1 MSTSPNAGVPDQT
14 ARRLFL
20 ALLLATTA
28 ALLLVIRPLAT
39 PLFFAAVLAGVIWP
53 LQVRLSRLLRGR
65 RAISAGVWTLA
76 VVVLLITPLVYLSA
90 FVVTEVT
97 QGVRFVRTTLQSEGF
112 AGLVERL
119 PAPAGRV
126 VRFVQDRLPAE
137 GLGLEQLFQEQVT
150 AQGGRAAAVVGGAVA
165 ATGSLLFQ
173 VTLALVAFFF
183 LLLQGQQMVLWLDE
197 TLPLKPKQTQE
208 LLREFKTVSYSVL
221 VSSVITAAVQAAV
234 AFIGYLISRVPHPLF
249 FATVTFFI
257 AFIPALGAAFVCLVA
272 ALLLLVT
279 GHPYA
284 ALFLALWA
292 IFAVGLIDNVI
303 KPLLIRQGMNMN
315 GAVVFFALIGGLGA
329 FGTVGL
335 LLGPLVVAL
344 FLAMLRMYR
353 RDFLDVPPGPVA
365 P

>member
-1 MSTSPNAGVPDQT
+1 
-14 ARRLFL
+14 
-20 ALLLATTA
+20 
-28 ALLLVIRPLAT
+28 
-39 PLFFAAVLAGVIWP
+39 
-53 LQVRLSRLLRGR
+53 
-65 RAISAGVWTLA
+65 
-76 VVVLLITPLVYLSA
+76 
-90 FVVTEVT
+90 VTEVT
-97 QGVRFVRTTLQSEGF
+97 QGVRFVRTTLRSEGF
-112 AGLVERL
+112 SGLLERL
-119 PAPAGRV
+119 PVPAGRV
-126 VRFVQDRLPAE
+126 VRAIQERLPE
-137 GLGLEQLFQEQVT
+137 DGLGLGQVVQDQVT

-165 ATGSLLFQ
+165 GAGSLLFQ
-173 VTLALVAFFF
+173 VTLAVVAFFF

-234 AFIGYLISRVPHPLF
+234 AMVGYLISQVPHPLF

-257 AFIPALGAAFVCLVA
+257 AFIPALGAAFVCLLA
-272 ALLLLVT
+272 ALLLLIT